1 MLETA
6 LEFSNAKTSGQEMIM
21 QTLSRRTFLSSTAT
35 AIVIGS
41 FAARAD
47 APPPGRRIALGG
59 YDPVAYFT
67 DGHPDKGSSEFWFA
81 FDDAVYL
88 FRSAEHRSMFAADPE
103 RYAPQ
108 YSGFCAAGVS
118 KGYKVEPDPE
128 AWVIANGKLY
138 VLMLKE
144 RVPDFKSD
152 PAAFINKADANWP
165 GLRDAPVR

>member
-1 MLETA
+1 MPDLPRRMF
-6 LEFSNAKTSGQEMIM
+6 LFSAAA
-21 QTLSRRTFLSSTAT
+21 TLLGAEVSLANT
-35 AIVIGS
+35 
-41 FAARAD
+41 D
-47 APPPGRRIALGG
+47 APPAGRRIALSG

-67 DGHPDKGSSEFWFA
+67 DGRPEKGSNAFWFA

-88 FRSAEHRSMFAADPE
+88 FRSAEHRAMFAADPE

-108 YSGFCAAGVS
+108 YDGFCAAGVS

-144 RVPDFKSD
+144 RVPDFKRD
-152 PAAFINKADANWP
+152 TAAFVDKADANWP
-165 GLRDAPVR
+165 ALRTAPVKSP

>member
-1 MLETA
+1 MTMR
-6 LEFSNAKTSGQEMIM
+6 NV
-21 QTLSRRTFLSSTAT
+21 SRRAFLSNTA
-35 AIVIGS
+35 AIVVAIAVLS
-41 FAARAD
+41 PLAARA
-47 APPPGRRIALGG
+47 ATLPAGRRVALSG

-67 DGHPDKGSSEFWFA
+67 DGRPVKGSDEFWFA

-88 FRSAEHRSMFAADPE
+88 FHSAEHRGMFAADPE

-118 KGYKVEPDPE
+118 KGYKTEPDPE

-144 RVPDFKSD
+144 RVPDFKND
-152 PAAFINKADANWP
+152 PVAFIEKANANWP
-165 GLRDAPVR
+165 GLWDAPIR

>member
-1 MLETA
+1 MEATMTDLPRRMFLFSAAAAMLGAEVSLANTD
-6 LEFSNAKTSGQEMIM
+6 S
-21 QTLSRRTFLSSTAT
+21 
-35 AIVIGS
+35 
-41 FAARAD
+41 
-47 APPPGRRIALGG
+47 PPAGRRIALSG

-67 DGHPDKGSSEFWFA
+67 DGRPEKGSNAFWFA

-108 YSGFCAAGVS
+108 YDGFCAAGVS
-118 KGYKVEPDPE
+118 KGYKTEPDPE

-144 RVPDFKSD
+144 RVPDFKRD
-152 PAAFINKADANWP
+152 TAAFVDKADANWP
-165 GLRDAPVR
+165 TLRDAPIKSP